1 MPESEA
7 EAQAREW
14 LQFAESDAA
23 LARGGLTRRK
33 IFEPR
38 QVCFHAQQAAEK
50 AIKALLIVDQINF
63 QFTHDLERLVQLL
76 PPSQAM
82 TVAQPDLAWLGQWAT
97 ATRYPGTA
105 EPSWADATRAVSIAE
120 TLVGD
125 ACGGLD
131 TK

>member
-1 MPESEA
+1 MPGSEA
-7 EAQAREW
+7 EVQAREW

-33 IFEPR
+33 LFEPR

-50 AIKALLIVDQINF
+50 AIKALLIAEQINF
-63 QFTHDLERLVQLL
+63 QLTHDLERLVQLL
-76 PPSQAM
+76 PPSRVVTA
-82 TVAQPDLAWLGQWAT
+82 AQPDLAWLGQWAT

-105 EPSWADATRAVSIAE
+105 EPNWADAIRAVPIAE

-125 ACGGLD
+125 ARGSLG